1 MRRHANENVAST
13 TSFSGTRIYT
23 LGHST
28 RTLDELVALLKAF
41 DISLLVDIRSIP
53 RSRHN
58 PQFNRDSLP
67 AALAARKLGYVHLA
81 ELGGL
86 RKTRKDSPNQ
96 GFHNTSFRGY
106 ADYML
111 SCDFEAGL
119 AKLRELSA
127 THTLALMCAEAVPW
141 RCHRSLVADAL
152 TVRGAQVAD
161 ISSPTRLSPH
171 RMTKFAK
178 VEGTRITYPS
188 DESAGEPLPC
198 SGPFHFEATVR
209 VLQRRAT
216 NRVDVWEDGRE
227 QNRYLRVLSSEHGLS
242 LLEVQNH
249 GTLDAPDLRFR
260 VLSGPSSPAARVAFE
275 RSLRRLLGL
284 DVDPRLLSEL
294 TDAAPVLGP
303 TVHALRGMRAP
314 RFSSLFEAFAN
325 VVPFQQVSLDAGI
338 AIVGRLVER
347 FGEQL
352 EHDGRSFYAFP
363 TAQAIAVARMDT
375 LRRCGLSAQKAKT
388 LRAIARSIEAGTL
401 SEELLAGMHTEDALR
416 TLVELQGIGPWSA
429 SLVLLRGLGRL
440 DVFPP
445 DDVGAARGLRTL
457 MRLDAKAS
465 LERVIEQQG
474 YHQGYFYFCSLGSSL
489 LVKGLIHA
497 A

>member
-1 MRRHANENVAST
+1 MGSRAKESVAST
-13 TSFSGTRIYT
+13 TSFSDTRIYT

-28 RTLDELVALLKAF
+28 RTLDELVAILQSF
-41 DISLLVDIRSIP
+41 EISLLVDIRSIP

-67 AALAARKLGYVHLA
+67 AALAARNIGYVHLA

-86 RKTRKDSPNQ
+86 RKTHEDSLNQ
-96 GFHNTSFRGY
+96 GWHNASFRGY

-111 SCDFEAGL
+111 SRDFEAGL
-119 AKLRELSA
+119 AKLRALSRK
-127 THTLALMCAEAVPW
+127 HTLALMCAEAVPW

-161 ISSPTRLSPH
+161 ISSLTRLSPH

-178 VEGTRITYPS
+178 IEGTRITYPS
-188 DESAGEPLPC
+188 DESIGEPLPC
-198 SGPFHFEATVR
+198 QGPFHLEATVR

-216 NRVDVWEDGRE
+216 NLVDVWERH
-227 QNRYLRVLSSEHGLS
+227 RYLRVLPSEQGLS

-260 VLSGPSSPAARVAFE
+260 VLSGPASSASHAPFE

-284 DVDPRLLSEL
+284 DVDPKLLAELSEAVPAL
-294 TDAAPVLGP
+294 RP
-303 TVHALRGMRAP
+303 TARALRGMRAP
-314 RFSSLFEAFAN
+314 RFSGLFETFAN
-325 VVPFQQVSLDAGI
+325 VVPFQQVSLDAGV
-338 AIVGRLVER
+338 AIVGRLIER
-347 FGEQL
+347 FGQQL
-352 EHDGRSFYAFP
+352 EHENRSFYAFP
-363 TAQAIAVARMDT
+363 TAEAIAVARMDA

-388 LRAIARSIEAGTL
+388 LRALARSIEAGAL
-401 SEELLAGMHTEDALR
+401 SEEQLAGMRTEDALK
-416 TLVELQGIGPWSA
+416 TLVELPGIGPWSA

-445 DDVGAARGLRTL
+445 GDVGAARGLRTL
-457 MRLDAKAS
+457 MRLDSKAS
-465 LERVIEQQG
+465 LEHLLEHMG
-474 YHQGYFYFCSLGSSL
+474 YHQGYFYFCALGDNL
-489 LVKGLIHA
+489 LSKGLIHA